1 MESLTYENVKNIIK
15 WSMHDIFRA
24 QIKLEGLISQI
35 IMIIEQLVYATD
47 VFHQNWILFC
57 TPTPPII

>member
-1 MESLTYENVKNIIK
+1 MESLTYENMKNIIK

-47 VFHQNWILFC
+47 VFLQNWILFC